1 MLFLSGAS
9 SWPGSGG
16 RGRALLRKER
26 RILTKYLKKGPESR
40 LRERKACRGEGRAL
54 AGHTQGMEWA
64 AGKGWQQRHARSV
77 RVWMERERGSGL
89 REEGS
94 KEREERVGAWEPC

>member
-1 MLFLSGAS
+1 MLQV
-9 SWPGSGG
+9 G
-16 RGRALLRKER
+16 RGVAGAFKER
-26 RILTKYLKKGPESR
+26 EKDSYEILKKGPESR

>member
-1 MLFLSGAS
+1 M
-9 SWPGSGG
+9 
-16 RGRALLRKER
+16 
-26 RILTKYLKKGPESR
+26 
-40 LRERKACRGEGRAL
+40 
-54 AGHTQGMEWA
+54 AGHTQGTEWA